1 MTAPKGY
8 RPALDVL
15 AELRRGRCQADLSE
29 ALHEV
34 LAACMATGKPGEVVL
49 KLRINPQKVGDFETP
64 RIDVTD
70 QIGTKKPQKSVH
82 PSTFFLTD
90 DGNPVRRDPN
100 QDEFEPLREAPP
112 VAGDTATTT
121 SIDRKAN

>member
-1 MTAPKGY
+1 MTGY

-15 AELRRGRCQADLSE
+15 AELRRGKCHADLSE

-34 LAACMATGKPGEVVL
+34 LQACQATGKKGEIVL
-49 KLRINPQKVGDFETP
+49 KLTINPQKVGDFETP
-64 RIDVTD
+64 RIEVTD
-70 QIGTKKPQKSVH
+70 QIGTKKPTKTVM

-100 QDEFEPLREAPP
+100 QDAFEPLRDVSDPP
-112 VAGDTATTT
+112 ERDARTRA
-121 SIDRKAN
+121 ANG

>member
-1 MTAPKGY
+1 MTGY

-15 AELRRGRCQADLSE
+15 ADLRRGRMHEELTK

-34 LAACMATGKPGEVVL
+34 LTACQETGKKGELTL
-49 KLRINPQKVGDFETP
+49 KITISPQKVNDYETP

-70 QIGTKKPQKSVH
+70 QIGTKKPVKSVQ

-90 DGNPVRRDPN
+90 DLNPVRRDPN
-100 QDEFEPLREAPP
+100 QDDLGGPLRD
-112 VAGDTATTT
+112 VSATDDERDAR
-121 SIDRKAN
+121 SRAANDR